1 MTLPIRD
8 SAELAVRLTDFE
20 KDLPLNAPSKR
31 TQADKVQRA
40 AADPNR
46 PGAKCKAPPGAF
58 VPVVDHAR
66 C

>member
-1 MTLPIRD
+1 M
-8 SAELAVRLTDFE
+8 S
-20 KDLPLNAPSKR
+20 DLPLNAPSKR